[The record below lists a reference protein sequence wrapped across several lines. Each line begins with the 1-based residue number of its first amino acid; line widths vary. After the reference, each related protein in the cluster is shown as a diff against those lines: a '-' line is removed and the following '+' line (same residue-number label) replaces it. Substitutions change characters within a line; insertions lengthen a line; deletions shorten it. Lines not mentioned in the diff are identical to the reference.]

1 MIELFSKT
9 LGVDY
14 PWEKYAQV
22 MVDEFVAGGMEN
34 SSATTNTAESLRNPK
49 LVPEYPEDEDPL
61 ISHELGHQWFGDLVT
76 TKDWGNIWLNK
87 GFATFMETVWSESHF
102 GKDAA
107 DYQRWQNAREWSR
120 CTRSTPNPS
129 CVTISTIPANST
141 AMPTIKAAG
150 SFICWR
156 DWANRLFYAGLKH
169 YLEVN
174 RGKNVTTSDLTKA
187 IEEATHTNVDQFFR
201 QWVYGAGAPELAVS
215 YAYDDAKKQVAM
227 TVKQTQKREGRV
239 GLFAFPVDV
248 EVTTAS
254 GPKLYPIHVTQES
267 EVFTFPADSAPLMV
281 LFDKGTQILKS
292 VEFKKDKKEL
302 LYQLKNAG
310 EVADRADAAEEL
322 AKSRATTQWS

>member
-1 MIELFSKT
+1 MI
-9 LGVDY
+9 
-14 PWEKYAQV
+14 
-22 MVDEFVAGGMEN
+22 
-34 SSATTNTAESLRNPK
+34 
-49 LVPEYPEDEDPL
+49 
-61 ISHELGHQWFGDLVT
+61 
-76 TKDWGNIWLNK
+76 
-87 GFATFMETVWSESHF
+87 
-102 GKDAA
+102 
-107 DYQRWQNAREWSR
+107 
-120 CTRSTPNPS
+120 
-129 CVTISTIPANST
+129 
-141 AMPTIKAAG
+141 
-150 SFICWR
+150 
-156 DWANRLFYAGLKH
+156 
-169 YLEVN
+169 
-174 RGKNVTTSDLTKA
+174 TSDLTKA

-248 EVTTAS
+248 EITNAS

-322 AKSRATTQWS
+322 GENQGRRRSGRSLGDALRNDKSPGVRQTVAEARWEKSVARPPSSCWIR